1 MDSRK
6 TYYAYTI
13 NNKIIIELL
22 RKKRTQIIL
31 SDTQDEISVKIYFFN
46 KKYFKKNRQLPYQQ
60 MKNIYL
66 VEFHHQI

>member
-22 RKKRTQIIL
+22 RRKRTQIIL

-46 KKYFKKNRQLPYQQ
+46 KKYFKKKIDNCLII
-60 MKNIYL
+60 K
-66 VEFHHQI
+66 

>member
-22 RKKRTQIIL
+22 RRKRTQIIL
-31 SDTQDEISVKIYFFN
+31 SDTQDEISVNIYIYLIIYF
-46 KKYFKKNRQLPYQQ
+46 
-60 MKNIYL
+60 
-66 VEFHHQI
+66 

>member
-22 RKKRTQIIL
+22 RRKRTQIVL
-31 SDTQDEISVKIYFFN
+31 SDTQDEISVKIY
-46 KKYFKKNRQLPYQQ
+46 
-60 MKNIYL
+60 IYL
-66 VEFHHQI
+66 IIYF

>member
-22 RKKRTQIIL
+22 RRKRTQIIL
-31 SDTQDEISVKIYFFN
+31 SDTQDEISVKIY
-46 KKYFKKNRQLPYQQ
+46 
-60 MKNIYL
+60 IYL
-66 VEFHHQI
+66 IIYF

>member
-31 SDTQDEISVKIYFFN
+31 SDTQDEISVNIYIYLIIYF
-46 KKYFKKNRQLPYQQ
+46 
-60 MKNIYL
+60 
-66 VEFHHQI
+66 

>member
-31 SDTQDEISVKIYFFN
+31 SDTQDEISVKIY
-46 KKYFKKNRQLPYQQ
+46 
-60 MKNIYL
+60 IYL
-66 VEFHHQI
+66 IIYF

>member
-46 KKYFKKNRQLPYQQ
+46 KKYFKKKIDNCLIS
-60 MKNIYL
+60 K
-66 VEFHHQI
+66 

>member
-46 KKYFKKNRQLPYQQ
+46 KIYFKK
-60 MKNIYL
+60 K
-66 VEFHHQI
+66 